1 MDNAA
6 LARLDLERKIESL
19 QEEINFL
26 KKLHDEVRSRFLNMH
41 VSALFFFL
49 MKLHKCVGLQEM
61 LELQNQVHQQ
71 QHVQVDMEMAKPDL
85 TAALR
90 DVRLQ
95 YENLASKNIQ
105 ESEEWYKSKVTFQSI
120 ALIFFAVS
128 GLFIETVKHI
138 ELKS

>member
-1 MDNAA
+1 
-6 LARLDLERKIESL
+6 
-19 QEEINFL
+19 
-26 KKLHDEVRSRFLNMH
+26 
-41 VSALFFFL
+41 
-49 MKLHKCVGLQEM
+49 M

-105 ESEEWYKSKVTFQSI
+105 ESEEWYKSKVNFQSI
-120 ALIFFAVS
+120 ALILAVNR
-128 GLFIETVKHI
+128 LCRKMKTYLHTVKC
-138 ELKS
+138 